1 MLTREVRGLV
11 DEKYQD
17 DIDVVT
23 HAFGAAV
30 YGWAKSTLLCALI
43 TGVASWLCF
52 LILGIPYSVV
62 LGFLCGILYFV
73 PYIGP
78 MVSCAIVAII
88 ALFVSPLV
96 CLISI
101 VVNMVINNVIGNII
115 YTAQT
120 LSNGTWR
127 VVGVSF
133 VQDIITDSLRE
144 IAQLLGAAAIAI
156 VAATLAVSVLFS
168 NVWR

>member
-23 HAFGAAV
+23 HAFGTAV

-62 LGFLCGILYFV
+62 LGFLVRHPVFRALYRPHGLVRDRGNHRALRLAACV
-73 PYIGP
+73 PHLDRG
-78 MVSCAIVAII
+78 
-88 ALFVSPLV
+88 
-96 CLISI
+96 
-101 VVNMVINNVIGNII
+101 
-115 YTAQT
+115 
-120 LSNGTWR
+120 
-127 VVGVSF
+127 
-133 VQDIITDSLRE
+133 
-144 IAQLLGAAAIAI
+144 
-156 VAATLAVSVLFS
+156 
-168 NVWR
+168 